1 VSAVTA
7 HRERE
12 VVMFQGSMIDVGIGV
27 ILLFLV
33 ASLLASAVVETV
45 GGFFHRRSK
54 NLWDTIDLMLGKAKP
69 GDGDEARLLVDT
81 IYRQPFVTKL
91 VQPKAQPFYPTNGA
105 SNKPSPGAFRS
116 YASGLDGGERKRR
129 FHGPQHI
136 DAKDFANA
144 FIAAVAPGGGADV
157 TIAALTHAIE
167 PLPDTVKQPLGAVL
181 ARAGNDV
188 LAARTAVET
197 WYADHMRAVSVWYR
211 RQTRY
216 FLFCAGL
223 VLAVIGNLDA
233 IGLTR
238 TLYRDKAVREAVVAE
253 ARTIE
258 ASTSTCR
265 ASGTAA
271 AQVSCVRNDLGG
283 AVGLPVGWGGID
295 RTAGAWALRLFG
307 WILVAGAVTLGAPFW
322 FDLLGRALAHRKG
335 DDGG

>member
-1 VSAVTA
+1 
-7 HRERE
+7 
-12 VVMFQGSMIDVGIGV
+12 MFQGSMIDVGIGV

-33 ASLLASAVVETV
+33 AALLASAVVETV

-54 NLWDTIDLMLGKAKP
+54 NLWDTIDLMLGKAKL
-69 GDGDEARLLVDT
+69 GDGNEARLLVDT
-81 IYRQPFVTKL
+81 IYKQPFVTKL

-105 SNKPSPGAFRS
+105 STKASPGSVRS
-116 YASGLDGGERKRR
+116 LKPGLDDGERKRR

-144 FIAAVAPGGGADV
+144 FIAAVAPGGGVDV
-157 TIAALTHAIE
+157 TIAALALAIE
-167 PLPDTVKQPLGAVL
+167 PLPDAVKQPLGAVL
-181 ARAGNDV
+181 KGAGDDV

-197 WYADHMRAVSVWYR
+197 WYADHMQAVSVWYR

-223 VLAVIGNLDA
+223 VLAVVGNLDA
-233 IGLTR
+233 VGLTR

-258 ASTSTCR
+258 ASTCSAKETATDKVTCL
-265 ASGTAA
+265 
-271 AQVSCVRNDLGG
+271 RNDLGG
-283 AVGLPVGWGGID
+283 AVGLPVGWGGLD
-295 RTAGAWALRLFG
+295 RTAGAWVLRLFG
-307 WILVAGAVTLGAPFW
+307 WVLVAGAVTLGAPFW
-322 FDLLGRALAHRKG
+322 FDLLRRALAHRKG

>member
-1 VSAVTA
+1 
-7 HRERE
+7 
-12 VVMFQGSMIDVGIGV
+12 MFQGSMIDVGIGV

-45 GGFFHRRSK
+45 GGIFHRRSK
-54 NLWDTIDLMLGKAKP
+54 NLWDTIDLMLGKTKL

-81 IYRQPFVTKL
+81 IYTQPFVTKL
-91 VQPKAQPFYPTNGA
+91 VQPKAQPFYPTNGDA
-105 SNKPSPGAFRS
+105 AGPRRDVRS
-116 YASGLDGGERKRR
+116 YKAGLDGGERKRR

-136 DAKDFANA
+136 DAKDFASA
-144 FIAAVAPGGGADV
+144 FIAAVAPAGSVDVAVAD
-157 TIAALTHAIE
+157 LEHAIQT
-167 PLPDTVKQPLGAVL
+167 LPATIKQPLGAAL
-181 ARAGNDV
+181 AGANDDL

-197 WYADHMRAVSVWYR
+197 WYADHMQAVSVWYR

-233 IGLTR
+233 VGLTR

-253 ARTIE
+253 ARTID
-258 ASTSTCR
+258 ASTCKALDTT
-265 ASGTAA
+265 GK
-271 AQVSCVRNDLGG
+271 QVACLRNDLGG
-283 AVGLPVGWGGID
+283 AVGLPVGWGGLD

-307 WILVAGAVTLGAPFW
+307 WLLVAGAVTLGAPFW
-322 FDLLGRALAHRKG
+322 FDLLRRALAHRKG